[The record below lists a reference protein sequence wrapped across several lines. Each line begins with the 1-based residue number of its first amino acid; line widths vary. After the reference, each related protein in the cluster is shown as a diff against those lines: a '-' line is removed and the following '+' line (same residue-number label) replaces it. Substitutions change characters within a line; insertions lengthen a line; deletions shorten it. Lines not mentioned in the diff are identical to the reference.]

1 MLRTIGAVIAG
12 YVLMVLFIFVTFS
25 LVYLIMGTNGAFKP
39 GLYEVT
45 PLWLAISFV
54 LGLIAAMAGGFVCV
68 AIAQHANAPLAL
80 AGLVLVL
87 GLVMAIPTLKSDGG
101 SAPHLRAASVGN
113 WEAMQNAKQPPW
125 VAVLNPFI
133 GALGVILGAR
143 LKK

>member
-12 YVLMVLFIFVTFS
+12 YVLMVLFVFVTFS
-25 LVYLIMGTNGAFKP
+25 LVYLIIGTNGAFKP

-45 PLWLAISFV
+45 PLWLIISLV
-54 LGLIAAMAGGFVCV
+54 LGLIAAMVGGFVCI

-80 AGLVLVL
+80 AGLVLVV
-87 GLVMAIPTLKSDGG
+87 GLAMAIPILKSSGS
-101 SAPHLRAASVGN
+101 SAPQLRAASIGN

-125 VAVLNPFI
+125 VAVMNPFI